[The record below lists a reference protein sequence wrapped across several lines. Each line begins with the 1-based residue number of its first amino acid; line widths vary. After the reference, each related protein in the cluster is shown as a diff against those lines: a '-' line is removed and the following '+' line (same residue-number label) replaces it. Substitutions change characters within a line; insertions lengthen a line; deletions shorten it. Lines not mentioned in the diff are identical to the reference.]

1 MRRGRAGLV
10 FAALALV
17 GVIALAVFPTK
28 ALLAQRRERTQLD
41 AQVAQLS
48 AQNDALQA
56 RTDQLGTDAEIE
68 RLARQYNLVMP
79 GEEAYFILPQP
90 GAAAPAAADGP
101 QAATAT
107 APVPAKPSPSLWT
120 RLKSLF

>member
-17 GVIALAVFPTK
+17 GVLALAVFPTE
-28 ALLAQRRERTQLD
+28 ALLAQRRERRQLA
-41 AQVAQLS
+41 AQAATLN
-48 AQNDALQA
+48 AQNAALQA

-68 RLARQYNLVMP
+68 RLARQYNLVKP

-90 GAAAPAAADGP
+90 GAPAAATQAPPADAAPAP
-101 QAATAT
+101 R
-107 APVPAKPSPSLWT
+107 AKPSHSLWS